1 MRKMARLLIV
11 VVALLPV
18 AGLLLSASAFAASA
32 LAPAKVAA
40 VRKAADELTKLG
52 AASRQTGQPP
62 READA
67 KVKALLDTVFDIRVV
82 SAAEPLPFSEIDH
95 LNEWNKAVIDVGLVY
110 ILSGSRAADLT
121 QAANDPAFQ
130 KQVEK
135 NTVDFAPE
143 MGRYMDAQLGISQAT
158 LALVGAH
165 LAAHPAD
172 REKPNFKK
180 GLPQI
185 YDGSARTLAS
195 AISTLPT
202 AGLSDAWRKQRL
214 PAMQSLGPHV
224 AKIVDAEDAK
234 ALYDMSLQAG
244 KGSGDAELQA
254 GLKKLADTFKR

>member
-1 MRKMARLLIV
+1 MARLLIV
-11 VVALLPV
+11 VAALMPA
-18 AGLLLSASAFAASA
+18 AGFLLSAPAFADGA
-32 LAPAKVAA
+32 LAPAKVVA
-40 VRKAADELTKLG
+40 VRKAADELTKMG

-67 KVKALLDTVFDIRVV
+67 QVKTLLDTVFDIRLV
-82 SAAEPLPFSEIDH
+82 SAAEPLPFSEIDR
-95 LNEWNKAVIDVGLVY
+95 LNDWNKAVIDVGLVY

-121 QAANDPAFQ
+121 QAASDPTFP

-135 NTVDFAPE
+135 NTVAFAPE
-143 MGRYMDAQLGISQAT
+143 MGRYMDAQLGMSQAM
-158 LALVGAH
+158 LALIDAH

-172 REKPNFKK
+172 REKSNFKK
-180 GLPQI
+180 GLPQV
-185 YDGSARTLAS
+185 YDGSAQTLAS

-214 PAMQSLGPHV
+214 TAMQSLGPHV
-224 AKIVDAEDAK
+224 AKIVDADDAK

-244 KGSGDAELQA
+244 QGSSDAELQA